1 MQATMVKPKGRGGAG
16 RGQGR
21 KPGAKTKERLVFAKT
36 KEEALALFQKRAFK
50 MTNDILT
57 AQKIVAIGSHKMI
70 RMYKDDE
77 GMPHVE
83 TIRDVERMQQLI
95 DEGEYGVE
103 YLIVEGSPPDFRA
116 GDAILN
122 RALGKP
128 TEVVELS
135 GRDGKPLIISL
146 DK

>member
-103 YLIVEGSPPDFRA
+103 YLIV
-116 GDAILN
+116 
-122 RALGKP
+122 
-128 TEVVELS
+128 
-135 GRDGKPLIISL
+135 
-146 DK
+146 